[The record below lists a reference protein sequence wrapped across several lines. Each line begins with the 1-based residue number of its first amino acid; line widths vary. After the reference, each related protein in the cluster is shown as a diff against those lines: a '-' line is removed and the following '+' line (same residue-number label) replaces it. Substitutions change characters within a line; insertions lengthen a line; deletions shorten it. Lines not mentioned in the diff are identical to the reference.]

1 MKKRTI
7 YYLLVLIPI
16 LLLGAAAPLAAEPA
30 QQTNLLSNPG
40 FEDPYNSDG
49 SAGSWVRW
57 HRESSADQFGDCA
70 NGYRK
75 KPGWNAERNLTQFI
89 REGSVSQL
97 VGNNW
102 DTWSGGVWQTV
113 SVTPGTTYRFTFYG
127 IGRGSNSR
135 DEASDTSLNMNMRA
149 GIDPNGSGLW
159 NDADVVWGGSGSPHE
174 QWQSFSVEATA
185 TSDKMTVFTSADW
198 AVQGVNQCRKLL
210 ETWYDSASLVEVG
223 PPPTNTPPPPPPATA
238 TSAVPPTN
246 TPAPEPTATNAPEAT
261 VEPTATVEPSPTP
274 ITGGTVCVNA
284 FSDENGNGQH
294 DSNEGYIGGVTF
306 TVGNSSTLVGQ
317 AVSSG
322 TDKPVCF
329 AGVEPGT
336 YQVSQILPNR
346 LEMTTAGNATIAVE
360 EGGTVGLE
368 FGSRLRLDNGETAVS
383 DTSTTTGGET
393 GESSGGETAVSPGE
407 ATTTPET
414 TPAESG
420 SLLANSG
427 LIIIGLGIVLLGGL
441 LFWLLRRQTS

>member
-1 MKKRTI
+1 MKKRFA
-7 YYLLVLIPI
+7 YLLVLIPVFLFI
-16 LLLGAAAPLAAEPA
+16 VAAPAAAEPT
-30 QQTNLLSNPG
+30 QQENLLKNPG
-40 FEDPYNSDG
+40 FENPYENG
-49 SAGSWVRW
+49 AAQGWVRW
-57 HRESSADQFGDCA
+57 HRESSADQFGDCT

-75 KPGWNAERNLTQFI
+75 KPGWNPEYNLTQYI
-89 REGSVSQL
+89 REGSASQL

-113 SVTPGTTYRFTFYG
+113 AATPGMTYRFTFYG

-174 QWQSFSVEATA
+174 QWQSFSVETVATG
-185 TSDKMTVFTSADW
+185 DKVTVFTSADW

-210 ETWYDSASLVEVG
+210 ETWYDSASLVSVG

-238 TSAVPPTN
+238 TLAVPPTN
-246 TPAPEPTATNAPEAT
+246 TPAPEPAVTNTPEAT

-274 ITGGTVCVNA
+274 VTGGTVCVNA

-294 DSNEGYIGGVTF
+294 DGNEGYVGGVTF
-306 TVGNSSTLVGQ
+306 TVGNANTLVGQ
-317 AVSSG
+317 GVSSG

-368 FGSRLRLDNGETAVS
+368 FGSRLRLDNGETAVA
-383 DTSTTTGGET
+383 DTGSATGGET
-393 GESSGGETAVSPGE
+393 GGATGEGNSGGETAVSPSE
-407 ATTTPET
+407 PT
-414 TPAESG
+414 TPAESSS

-441 LFWLLRRQTS
+441 LFLILRRQTN